1 MAIYSIIVVVAIL
14 VAVIF
19 FITRPFFTN
28 EDEVASSV
36 KTTDHISNEEEYQN
50 LLKRIREL
58 DFDFKL
64 GKVSPD
70 DYSALREELKQQ
82 AAGCLQRIH
91 EVDAPESAK

>member
-1 MAIYSIIVVVAIL
+1 MVIYSIIVVVAIL

-28 EDEVASSV
+28 EDEMDTIV
-36 KTTDHISNEEEYQN
+36 KMPDAISDEEEYQN
-50 LLKRIREL
+50 ILKRIREL

-64 GKVSPD
+64 GKVTPD
-70 DYSALREELKQQ
+70 DYSNLREELKQQ
-82 AAGCLQRIH
+82 AAECLQRLH